1 MWTHSISINS
11 NSRMHETNEKTLFP
25 LASQEKIKI
34 EIKVVLEVE
43 IKEEIE
49 IKVVLE
55 VEIKEEIE
63 IKVVLEVEIEVEM
76 P

>member
-25 LASQEKIKI
+25 LASQEKIKA
-34 EIKVVLEVE
+34 ETKVVLEVE
-43 IKEEIE
+43 IKEE
-49 IKVVLE
+49 
-55 VEIKEEIE
+55 
-63 IKVVLEVEIEVEM
+63 M